1 MIGFLKSWAV
11 IEIAGCFIALAWYIF
26 KIIQLRMIE
35 AEFNHLMNQNMIIAE
50 FNRLLNESKG
60 DK

>member
-26 KIIQLRMIE
+26 KIIQLRMIA
-35 AEFNHLMNQNMIIAE
+35 AEFY
-50 FNRLLNESKG
+50 RSLNEPKG